1 MLQVVALTWDALVYA
16 SAVAPLLGP
25 GVFQPLEHGRGFG
38 TRAEKKRA
46 GGAAVCGA
54 QADAQRGRHPCCRR
68 TSRASAPLMAPR
80 WRDAGV
86 AIFAC
91 RRGAQTG
98 AGCSG
103 SVASSPLWPRAKLL
117 RLVVGTAVDQTAVLQ
132 AQLWTCQLH
141 HGHNYKLDHSAV
153 EPTVHLAALLWNTSR

>member
-54 QADAQRGRHPCCRR
+54 QADAQRGPGI
-68 TSRASAPLMAPR
+68 LV
-80 WRDAGV
+80 V
-86 AIFAC
+86 AE
-91 RRGAQTG
+91 RL
-98 AGCSG
+98 
-103 SVASSPLWPRAKLL
+103 VHWL
-117 RLVVGTAVDQTAVLQ
+117 RLSRRAGATPAWPYLLAEGGTNRGGL
-132 AQLWTCQLH
+132 
-141 HGHNYKLDHSAV
+141 
-153 EPTVHLAALLWNTSR
+153 